1 MNGHELFAFV
11 YIFVECTLPWQSPIA
26 NRVLHK
32 RQRKLI
38 DRHAMIFMTTYFRTT
53 AMADVNLRKTRN
65 KSGLDYDY
73 GEMSLSLRRQVG
85 IGSDL
90 LLMSYLVGVFI
101 IT

>member
-11 YIFVECTLPWQSPIA
+11 YIFVECTLPRQSPIA
-26 NRVLHK
+26 NRVL
-32 RQRKLI
+32 QRKLI

>member
-1 MNGHELFAFV
+1 
-11 YIFVECTLPWQSPIA
+11 
-26 NRVLHK
+26 
-32 RQRKLI
+32 
-38 DRHAMIFMTTYFRTT
+38 
-53 AMADVNLRKTRN
+53 MADVNLRKTRN